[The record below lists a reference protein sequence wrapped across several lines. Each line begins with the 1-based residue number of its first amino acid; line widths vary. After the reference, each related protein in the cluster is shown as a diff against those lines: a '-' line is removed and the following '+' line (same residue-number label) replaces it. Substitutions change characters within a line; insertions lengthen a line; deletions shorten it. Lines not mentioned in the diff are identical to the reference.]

1 VINMNMNLLEESDF
15 IRLTTFIQKNYGI
28 NLTKKKQLIEA
39 RLNSTLQS
47 MGFKNFNEYINH
59 ILRKSDPKDIEIML
73 NKLTTNYTFFMRET
87 SHFDFLKNTILPQM
101 VKEKKNRVLNIW
113 SAGCSTGQ
121 EPYTISIILKEFFKT
136 QYPLWDIKILA
147 TDISQNALSQA
158 KLGIYLKD
166 SLKDVP
172 ESWLRRYFIK
182 SPGKDEYQVSNEL
195 KSSVSYKIFN
205 LMDPIIFRVPFDI
218 IFCRNVM
225 IYFNQETKEN
235 LVQKFYDAT
244 NTGGYLLI
252 GHSETINR
260 SVSKY
265 KYIMPATYRKI

>member
-1 VINMNMNLLEESDF
+1 MNMNVLNENDF

-39 RLNSTLQS
+39 RLNSTLHI
-47 MGFKNFNEYINH
+47 MGFKNFSEYVDH
-59 ILRKSDPKDIEIML
+59 ILMTSNQKDIEVML

-87 SHFDFLKNTILPQM
+87 EHFDFLKSTILPQLI
-101 VKEKKNRVLNIW
+101 KEKKNRVLNIW

-121 EPYTISIILKEFFKT
+121 EPYTISIILKEFLGRESL
-136 QYPLWDIKILA
+136 LWDTRILA

-158 KLGIYLKD
+158 QLGIYPKD

-172 ESWLRRYFIK
+172 DSWLRKYFVEI
-182 SPGKDEYQVSNEL
+182 PGKNEYQVSNEL
-195 KSSVSYKIFN
+195 KANVLYRTFN
-205 LMDPIIFRVPFDI
+205 LMDPIKFGTSFDI

-225 IYFNQETKEN
+225 IYFDQQTKDA
-235 LVQKFYDAT
+235 LVNRFYDAT
-244 NTGGYLLI
+244 NQCGYLLI

-260 SVSKY
+260 STSKY
-265 KYIMPATYRKI
+265 KYIIPATYRKI

>member
-1 VINMNMNLLEESDF
+1 MNMNLLEESDF